1 MVLLCQFFIQMKE
14 YYIFKL
20 KNINLQD
27 RINRFPPNFDFN
39 IDFGYLI
46 IHFIVQGMAYRID
59 GKYLDVYK
67 PFNPLSST
75 LLQWYNR
82 DYRNHIRYLGENY
95 PSVGN
100 ILERQNYREG
110 RSYSYRLRPF
120 YHNVQLEP
128 YLLTDKILKRK
139 FLSNALKDVS
149 AEIKKNCNFLVD
161 YFDSKKLTIDFQE
174 ALNLN
179 SDKLEEEGNLKNYFS
194 NAFKILKI
202 KNGEYYMS
210 LNPLTDGRFHSNITG
225 FPKQFRKFLSYN
237 GEKLAEIDI
246 SASVPTFLF
255 YFLRNYNYN
264 SSSHIKNIIKN
275 KEYYNH
281 YMLVKNSVRL
291 DNIEIHSFGNKI
303 LTGLLYP
310 DFQLK
315 LREFHALEDTYHDWQ
330 FDEYFFPQLS
340 DASYSKKPRGKE
352 LTLRE
357 AKSALLSMLNAKN
370 GTFNLEEISFKD
382 SFPTILKFVKS
393 FKRGNHL
400 NFSRLMLQMES
411 YFMLNII
418 ARRLSNKFK
427 KKLPFFTLHDCIV
440 VLESDIDIV
449 YDFMTRVFETELGF
463 IPAMKTKSWN

>member
-1 MVLLCQFFIQMKE
+1 
-14 YYIFKL
+14 
-20 KNINLQD
+20 
-27 RINRFPPNFDFN
+27 
-39 IDFGYLI
+39 
-46 IHFIVQGMAYRID
+46 MAYKID
-59 GKYLDVYK
+59 KTYSDVYK
-67 PFNPLSST
+67 PYIPLSSI
-75 LLQWYNR
+75 LLQSYNH
-82 DYRNHIRYLGENY
+82 DYRNHIRYLGENF
-95 PSVGN
+95 PSIGN

-120 YHNVQLEP
+120 YQNVQLEP
-128 YLLTDKILKRK
+128 YLITDR
-139 FLSNALKDVS
+139 FLSRKLKSNSLKDVPI
-149 AEIKKNCNFLVD
+149 EIRKNCNFLVNC
-161 YFDSKKLTIDFQE
+161 FDSELLTIDFQK
-174 ALNLN
+174 ALDLN
-179 SDKLEEEGNLKNYFS
+179 SDELEEKGNLKKYFV

-202 KNGEYYMS
+202 KNGEYHMS

-225 FPKQFRKFLSYN
+225 FPKQFRKFLKYN

-246 SASVPTFLF
+246 STSVPTFLY
-255 YFLRNYNYN
+255 YFLQNYKSN
-264 SSSHIKNIIKN
+264 SSSHIKNIIKD

-281 YMLVKNSVRL
+281 YMLVKDSVSL

-303 LTGLLYP
+303 LNGLLYR

-315 LREFHALEDTYHDWQ
+315 LQEFHALEDTYHDWQ
-330 FDEYFFPQLS
+330 FNEYFFPQLS
-340 DASYSKKPRGKE
+340 DANCSKTLRIRD

-393 FKRGNHL
+393 FKKGNHL

-440 VLESDIDIV
+440 VVESKIDVV
-449 YDFMTRVFETELGF
+449 YDFMEGTFETELGF
-463 IPAMKTKSWN
+463 IPVMKIKTWD